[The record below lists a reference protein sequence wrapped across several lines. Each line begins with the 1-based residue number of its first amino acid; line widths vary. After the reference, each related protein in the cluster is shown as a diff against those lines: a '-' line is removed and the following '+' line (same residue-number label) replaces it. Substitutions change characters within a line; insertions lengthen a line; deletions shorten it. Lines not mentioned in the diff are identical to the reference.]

1 MTNPDYL
8 LKISDLS
15 VRYFTPEG
23 PLIAVNKVNLN
34 IKKSEIVGIVGE
46 SGSGKSTLAYAT
58 IGLLPQNSNTDGS
71 IILDG
76 ENLLEKNEK
85 EMQNVRGSRISMV
98 FQDPMTSLNPL
109 FRVKDQFLK
118 VLSTHKGMKRDDGIK
133 FAVEKLEEVE
143 MPDPSEVLRSFP
155 FELSGGMQQRVMIAI
170 ALSSDPQLIIADEPT
185 TAVDATIQGQILRL
199 LKKIN
204 VDRQLSIIL
213 ITHNLGIVAELC
225 DTVII
230 MYAGAVFEKG
240 PVEKIFKNP
249 LHPYTIS
256 LLQSVPVIGKVNREQ
271 DLPAIRGNVPDM
283 SKLPVGCPFNPRCGR
298 AIEKCKTINPP
309 LAEVERE
316 HFVACHVATGEF
328 V

>member
-1 MTNPDYL
+1 MNPDYL
-8 LKISDLS
+8 LKISNLS
-15 VRYFTPEG
+15 VIYSTPEG
-23 PLIAVNKVNLN
+23 PVIAVNRISLN
-34 IKKSEIVGIVGE
+34 IKRSEIVGIVGE

-58 IGLLPQNSNTDGS
+58 IGLLPQNSSTDGS
-71 IILDG
+71 ITLNG

-85 EMQNVRGSRISMV
+85 EMQKVRGSKISMV

-109 FRVKDQFLK
+109 FKVKDQFLK
-118 VLSTHKGMKRDDGIK
+118 VLSTHRGMKRDAGVK

-143 MPDPSEVLRSFP
+143 MPDPSEVLGSFP

-185 TAVDATIQGQILRL
+185 TAVDATIQSQILRL
-199 LKKIN
+199 LKRIN
-204 VDRQLSIIL
+204 ADRQLSIML

-225 DTVII
+225 DTVVI
-230 MYAGAVFEKG
+230 MYAGVVFEKG
-240 PVEKIFKNP
+240 SVERIFKNP

-256 LLQSVPVIGKVNREQ
+256 LLQSVPVIGKVDREQ

-283 SKLPVGCPFNPRCGR
+283 FKLPLGCPFSPRCSK
-298 AIEKCKTINPP
+298 AIEKCTTINPG
-309 LAEVERE
+309 LAEVEKE
-316 HFVACHVATGEF
+316 HFVACHVATEGL